1 MTLSSPSR
9 PSARAGTTTRTRTP
23 IRTPIRT
30 FAAAALIALCGLAA
44 AASAQPGPIGLG
56 GPGAPG
62 APGLGGPRVND
73 NAPPGERT
81 GFGSKPRIDGKDR
94 STEIPLPVFVR
105 TVRETLVDSTAK
117 LSTEQDEKL
126 NKMETDLRAAEQSF
140 RKEHG
145 KELRELMGQ
154 LEGPGGTGG
163 DGPDSGPRRGR
174 PEGRPDGGPDM
185 PRGKDAKPNKEN
197 GDSPAPGANPGNER
211 RGENRRGGP
220 NGGPGGPGGPASKL
234 SPEQR
239 EALVTKAR
247 ELREKGP
254 NPQDA
259 QKAMWAVLSSEQ
271 QGIVQPKLDAF
282 IKQRQ
287 EEYGR
292 RQAEGQVRRQLRD
305 QEQRD
310 ATGETKPKKRP
321 ERNEKK
327 AGKPIPEMAPDRTP
341 ETAPPSEPM
350 NGNDPDGND

>member
-1 MTLSSPSR
+1 MTSSLPSR
-9 PSARAGTTTRTRTP
+9 PSARLSTTTRAPT
-23 IRTPIRT
+23 RTPIRT

-44 AASAQPGPIGLG
+44 AASAQPGPIGFG
-56 GPGAPG
+56 GPSALD

-105 TVRETLVDSTAK
+105 TVRETLADSTAK

-126 NKMETDLRAAEQSF
+126 KKMETDLRAAEQSF

-145 KELRELMGQ
+145 KELRDLRSQ
-154 LEGPGGTGG
+154 LE
-163 DGPDSGPRRGR
+163 GPDSGPRRGR
-174 PEGRPDGGPDM
+174 PEGRPEGGPDR
-185 PRGKDAKPNKEN
+185 PQGKDAKPKKEK
-197 GDSPAPGANPGNER
+197 GDSPAAGANPGNER
-211 RGENRRGGP
+211 RGENRRGGQ
-220 NGGPGGPGGPASKL
+220 NGGPDGPGGPASKL

-271 QGIVQPKLDAF
+271 QDIVQPKLDAF
-282 IKQRQ
+282 IKQR
-287 EEYGR
+287 
-292 RQAEGQVRRQLRD
+292 
-305 QEQRD
+305 
-310 ATGETKPKKRP
+310 
-321 ERNEKK
+321 
-327 AGKPIPEMAPDRTP
+327 
-341 ETAPPSEPM
+341 
-350 NGNDPDGND
+350 